1 MKLKKISSEN
11 LKKRFFS
18 TFKSTL
24 LLLSLSLNSL
34 IVLSQD
40 LIWARQVQGALRSGV
55 NSVKI
60 SRGGAVYVAG
70 SYEGTHDLG
79 NGNVL
84 QPLFSNA
91 TPCPPPCFPKLDAFV
106 AKYSPNGTCQWA
118 VRIGGN
124 LNDEIY
130 AIDIDNDGNVYVAG
144 TAGDNSSQ
152 NIQFYS
158 HNVVTPNLWA
168 TNSNDNRSIIA
179 KYNTFGQLLWVS
191 DAFSNTTA
199 SVLDIEGNFAYVS
212 GDNMRLNRFNISNGV
227 RDNSFS
233 PLLASGGVPKGIR
246 VINNMLYVTGQFSG
260 SSNFGSGA
268 SFNSANGNHF
278 ALRYNISG
286 NNTTLAWKKQY
297 NIESK
302 GIDFNAGRAY
312 VVAENAI
319 FAYEA
324 NSGANVS
331 GWSPKAIN
339 GAKGQAIVSKTNTGI
354 VTAGF
359 IGTQNVDFGNGFI
372 LSAPTPTNPPG
383 SPPILNGYYAEY
395 APDGTCLKAT
405 LIPISIADTD
415 FGSGSINMALATN
428 SSRIVIGGSFTGEAN
443 FNVCGGN
450 LTLTTDLPFYNGF
463 VANYSQNYAGFEQV
477 VISPF
482 IDAQQGYICNTN
494 PQIFE
499 ITELQDAISYVWTS
513 SNNLTL
519 SNANTPVV
527 TVTANSGA
535 NGPAWIECTITINN
549 TCYNNVSQKYRRDL
563 WLGVP
568 YNVFIPSGVNLPIAP
583 TTPLPY
589 NYTFCSGSGTAFIP
603 LESHGATG
611 IFGSINGVQVGR
623 FNSGITIDL
632 QNTPAGTYQYFLV
645 GRNPCG
651 FSPVPTEINVVI
663 EACPEREAVR
673 VYPNPSS
680 DELNIEGE
688 AKKYVLYNK
697 YNQIVAEG
705 VLESKFAKINL
716 KNVVSDVYFL
726 HLTYADTSVERKQI
740 VVNK

>member
-1 MKLKKISSEN
+1 M
-11 LKKRFFS
+11 
-18 TFKSTL
+18 
-24 LLLSLSLNSL
+24 
-34 IVLSQD
+34 
-40 LIWARQVQGALRSGV
+40 QGALRSGV

-158 HNVVTPNLWA
+158 HNVVSPNILP
-168 TNSNDNRSIIA
+168 TNSNGNVGFIA
-179 KYNTFGQLLWVS
+179 KYSTSGQLLWK
-191 DAFSNTTA
+191 DATKNGISSN
-199 SVLDIEGNFAYVS
+199 VLDVDNGWVYIIGTDMVIKRWTANS
-212 GDNMRLNRFNISNGV
+212 GVED
-227 RDNSFS
+227 SFS
-233 PLLASGGVPKGIR
+233 RLMTLFNPGVPKGIR

-286 NNTTLAWKKQY
+286 NNTTLAWKKQFSV
-297 NIESK
+297 ETK

-339 GAKGQAIVSKTNTGI
+339 GAKGQAVISKFGLGI
-354 VTAGF
+354 ITAGF
-359 IGTQNVDFGNGFI
+359 IGTQNVDFGNGFV

-383 SPPILNGYYAEY
+383 SPSILNGYYAEY
-395 APDGTCLKAT
+395 APDGTCLKAA

-443 FNVCGGN
+443 FSVCGGN

-477 VISPF
+477 NITPTGTSSGF
-482 IDAQQGYICNTN
+482 ICNTPKN
-494 PQIFE
+494 YE
-499 ITELQDAISYVWTS
+499 ITELQDAITYIWTS
-513 SNNLTL
+513 SNNLIL
-519 SNANTPVV
+519 SNANTPTV
-527 TVTANSGA
+527 TVSTNIGA
-535 NGPAWIECTITINN
+535 GGEAWIECTIIVNN
-549 TCYNNVSQKYRRDL
+549 ACYNNVSQTYRKNL
-563 WLGVP
+563 WIG
-568 YNVFIPSGVNLPIAP
+568 IPSDVFVPNGQA
-583 TTPLPY
+583 PY
-589 NYTFCSGSGTAFIP
+589 NYTFGRSMGIVNIP
-603 LESHGATG
+603 LESNGAERIGGT
-611 IFGSINGVQVGR
+611 INGVPRQ
-623 FNSGITIDL
+623 FSNGIDIDL
-632 QNTPAGTYQYFLV
+632 ANTPIGVYEYILL
-645 GRNPCG
+645 GRNDCG
-651 FSPVPTEINVVI
+651 FSPNPTTIMVVI
-663 EACPEREAVR
+663 EDSIENDKISTFF
-673 VYPNPSS
+673 PNP
-680 DELNIEGE
+680 
-688 AKKYVLYNK
+688 AKEVLHLESKAKSYTLYNK
-697 YNQIVAEG
+697 YSQKVIEG
-705 VLESKFAKINL
+705 VLEDNSGKIRLQNIA
-716 KNVVSDVYFL
+716 NDIYFL
-726 HLTYADTSVERKQI
+726 HLTYEDGNIERKQI
-740 VVNK
+740 IVGK